1 MILETSS
8 TSRCCY
14 IGLGSNL
21 DKPIQHITT
30 AIDELKTLAHCQYQ
44 GTSSLYRSAP
54 VGPAGQ
60 DDYINA
66 VACLTTT
73 LTPEQ
78 LLNSLQA
85 IENAHQRVRVERW
98 SARTLDLDILLIDNL
113 TIDTTRLTVPHPYI
127 QDRNF
132 VLIPLFELAGE
143 ISINDQLITDL
154 LKTCPAGELQLI
166 SA

>member
-1 MILETSS
+1 MILETSNTRS
-8 TSRCCY
+8 CCY

-98 SARTLDLDILLIDNL
+98 GARTLDLDILLIDNL
-113 TIDTTRLTVPHPYI
+113 TINTTRLTVPHPYI

-143 ISINDQLITDL
+143 IRINDQLITDL

>member
-1 MILETSS
+1 MTLETNN
-8 TSRCCY
+8 TNSRCY

-21 DKPIQHITT
+21 DEPIKHITT
-30 AIDELKTLAHCQYQ
+30 AIKELQNLVGCQLVSA
-44 GTSSLYRSAP
+44 SSLYRSAP

-73 LTPEQ
+73 LEPEQ
-78 LLNSLQA
+78 LLDSLQA

-98 SARTLDLDILLIDNL
+98 GARTLDLDILLIDNKQIN
-113 TIDTTRLTVPHPYI
+113 TARLTVPHTYI

-132 VLIPLFELAGE
+132 VLIPLFELAGD
-143 ISINDQLITDL
+143 ISINDQLLTDL
-154 LKTCPAGELQLI
+154 LKTCPAGELQMI

>member
-1 MILETSS
+1 MTLETSN
-8 TSRCCY
+8 TNSRCY

-21 DKPIQHITT
+21 DEPIKHITT
-30 AIDELKTLAHCQYQ
+30 AIKELQNLAGCQLVSA
-44 GTSSLYRSAP
+44 SSLYRSAP

-73 LTPEQ
+73 LEPEQ
-78 LLNSLQA
+78 LLDSLQA

-98 SARTLDLDILLIDNL
+98 GARTLDLDILLIDNKQIN
-113 TIDTTRLTVPHPYI
+113 TARLTVPHPYI

-132 VLIPLFELAGE
+132 VLVPLFELAGD
-143 ISINDQLITDL
+143 ISINDQLLTDL
-154 LKTCPAGELQLI
+154 LKTCPAGELQMI